1 MLKAVQIDLA
11 RQKETIE
18 EVCNFLMLASDY
30 NYNAVIL
37 YLEDRIKTKTYY
49 YNPDEESYSTDEMRQ
64 IVEYATKLGLEV
76 IPAVSN
82 FSHTDGFFKHEELRH
97 LSELRDGDEGF
108 FSAKGN
114 PIYVT
119 ACPLLP
125 ESQCF
130 FDSYISEVASIF
142 PSKYFL
148 VGLDEAFDIGS
159 CELCKADVQEHGG
172 FGHLFLNHIE
182 RTNKLINSFG
192 KEMMMF
198 DDMIWFCPEIISHI
212 PKNVIMISW
221 SYYYVER
228 FPRVAFGN
236 NKQIDRFRE
245 YEKYG
250 LKYSMAVWSYFI
262 NNVDTYTKYANSYS
276 PIAMINTTWQM
287 SPELMHY
294 MHPQIAYTGK
304 LWNGEL
310 TADSQKRMMS
320 SVAEVFGLDDNHS
333 AVPLL
338 AQAASKPFLV
348 RVPAFRMHDV
358 IVRRNDNFDDEYLTA
373 RYIHEQLK
381 TIGVKNKYTDS
392 LVYRAH
398 RAKLLYE
405 EFMLAQDIF
414 DFRSGVI
421 SCNITNIVKQLE
433 CIKEELEKLY
443 DGQYV
448 SWKKFRRNIPTH
460 SLDEEKEITIKDV
473 NLLISSAKKAVI
485 GENGVIDVTM
495 MMPEK
500 SVFAKLRVTV
510 IYSDGREQELA
521 PGAYHPLGT
530 ANYNI
535 MDKGPYI
542 YTVSFLIEGNKIV
555 KGCRVSAAGYGN
567 LCITHI
573 IAFTNGKWY
582 YPCNVKAMCGRVENE
597 KHILV
602 NDTRWCSLGNYDIM
616 ECMVHRE
623 LSKETASIEIEME

>member
-1 MLKAVQIDLA
+1 MLKVVQIDLA
-11 RQKETIE
+11 RQKETVE
-18 EVCNFLMLASDY
+18 EVYNFLKLASRY
-30 NYNAVIL
+30 NYNSVIL

-49 YNPDEESYSTDEMRQ
+49 YNSDEESYTPDEMKQ
-64 IVEYATKLGLEV
+64 IVEYATELGLEV

-114 PIYVT
+114 PIHIT

-125 ESQCF
+125 ESQSF
-130 FDSYISEVASIF
+130 FDSYIREVAAIF

-159 CELCKADVQEHGG
+159 CKLCKADVQEHGG

-182 RTNKLINSFG
+182 RTNNLINSLG

-198 DDMIWFCPEIISHI
+198 DDMIWFCPEILPHV

-221 SYYYVER
+221 SYYYVDR

-236 NKQIDRFRE
+236 NNQIDRFKE

-250 LKYSMAVWSYFI
+250 LRYSMAVWSYFI

-276 PIAMINTTWQM
+276 PMALINTTWQM

-310 TADSQKRMMS
+310 ADDSPKRMMS
-320 SVAEVFGLDDNHS
+320 SVAEILSLDDNHNDIP
-333 AVPLL
+333 VL

-358 IVRRNDNFDDEYLTA
+358 IVRRNDNFDDEYLEV
-373 RYIHEQLK
+373 RYIYEQLK
-381 TIGVKNKYTDS
+381 NISVKNEYTDS

-405 EFMLAQDIF
+405 EFMLAQEIF
-414 DFRSGVI
+414 DTRSGVA
-421 SCNITNIVKQLE
+421 SHDMTNLVKQLE
-433 CIKEELEKLY
+433 CIKQELEKQY
-443 DGQYV
+443 DGQYAG
-448 SWKKFRRNIPTH
+448 WKNFRSNIPTR
-460 SLDEEKEITIKDV
+460 SLDEEKEQTIRDV
-473 NLLISSAKKAVI
+473 DMLISSAKKATF
-485 GENGVIDVTM
+485 GENGVLDVTM
-495 MMPEK
+495 LMPEK
-500 SVFAKLRVTV
+500 SVYTKLGITV
-510 IYSDGREQELA
+510 IYSDGSEQEFS
-521 PGAYHPLGT
+521 PGVYHPLGT

-542 YTVSFLIEGNKIV
+542 FTVSFLVDGNKKV
-555 KGCRVSAAGYGN
+555 AGCRVSAAGYGN

-573 IAFTNGKWY
+573 TAFNNGKWCS
-582 YPCNVKAMCGRVENE
+582 PRNVKVLCGRVENE
-597 KHILV
+597 KHILF
-602 NDTRWCSLGNYDIM
+602 NDTRWCSLGNYDIIG
-616 ECMVHRE
+616 CMVNRE